1 MKTKLFF
8 TGIILLFISC
18 TPSKNSTDFIKK
30 TTGRYFFNA
39 DEIIEVKFN
48 DGTLFLTWRNQN
60 LTPLKINDSTFYVS
74 ELNEKLIF
82 NTSKNNIA
90 LAKKREH
97 KNNTY
102 IFNKLT
108 DGEKTPKEYFNQG
121 NYKAALLGYKKIK
134 EKDSLNVIIREN
146 TFNRLGYQYI
156 RDNQYKKALAI
167 FKINIE
173 LYPNSSNTYDST
185 GDAYLKTKDTL
196 KAIEFYKKALA
207 INPENNSA
215 KRTLTRLIKTKKN

>member
-1 MKTKLFF
+1 MRTKLFF

-18 TPSKNSTDFIKK
+18 TTSKNSDDFIKN

-48 DGTLFLTWRNQN
+48 DGALFLTWRNQN
-60 LTPLKINDSTFYVS
+60 LIPLKVNDSTFYVS

-82 NTSKNNIA
+82 NTLQNKIT

-97 KNNTY
+97 KDNSY
-102 IFNKLT
+102 VFNKLI
-108 DGEKTPKEYFNQG
+108 DGEKTPSEHFAEG

-146 TFNRLGYQYI
+146 TFNRLGYQYL
-156 RDNQYKKALAI
+156 RDNQYEKALAV
-167 FKINIE
+167 FKINTE

-185 GDAYLKTKDTL
+185 GDAYLKMKDTV
-196 KAIEFYKKALA
+196 KAIEFYKKTLA

-215 KRTLTRLIKTKKN
+215 KRTLKRLTKTKKN